1 MDIPARP
8 SIMMIIDNEK
18 AINFARFI
26 LVDELIDD
34 IS

>member
-1 MDIPARP
+1 
-8 SIMMIIDNEK
+8 MMIIDNEK